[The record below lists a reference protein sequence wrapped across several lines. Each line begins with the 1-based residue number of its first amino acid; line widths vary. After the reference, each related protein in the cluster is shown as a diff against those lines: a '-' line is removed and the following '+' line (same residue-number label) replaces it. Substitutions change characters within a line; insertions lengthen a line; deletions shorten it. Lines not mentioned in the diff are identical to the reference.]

1 MENMQIIGL
10 FLILFVLIFYIYW
23 IRFTQ
28 KQVGAKAKEDDGVQ
42 AFDVIV
48 KGVYS
53 PNVISAKAGKPVRI
67 NFLRQE
73 NSECSRFVIFSDFN
87 IRKELPENETVSIEF
102 TPEKA
107 GEYLFTCDMGM
118 YQGKLI
124 VK

>member
-1 MENMQIIGL
+1 MQIIGL

-53 PNVISAKAGKPVRI
+53 PNVISAKVGKPVRI